1 MSLFIIIA
9 TRRADNVASAIKSS
23 GLSNYELKDD
33 AWLVS
38 SKKLQ
43 KILLRRSVFEAEKV
57 VPVLF
62 VW

>member
-1 MSLFIIIA
+1 MSHLLS
-9 TRRADNVASAIKSS
+9 NLVV
-23 GLSNYELKDD
+23 SNYELKDD